1 MRRIDSKG
9 FKEFHQ
15 KRLDEKKFFAE
26 KKLQEEKKILKEQ
39 KKRQEIK
46 KVCEEL
52 RYNWR
57 DDIDL
62 QESNWSPT
70 TGSGPTNSIAQRFAY
85 SLSNLET
92 GQPNTVTVSG
102 LGGVESIP
110 STVTVDF
117 GFGETEVVSAPTF
130 SQLGLQGY
138 AKPLG
143 TDVRRRRDYEDVNPR
158 LDASQEFARAVGAD
172 YMMNARVDDGVIPNY
187 TSTPDAPLIAQMD
200 PQYLDKD
207 GLLDQEK
214 MDALFRDDPD
224 EFIRQI
230 QKGLAPKP
238 PTVLPDVAPVEGET
252 ILPQALQDA
261 LNRRRNNP
269 PPVESTR
276 DKMDKKQILDF
287 LDTPEGKKF
296 DVTNPKQYAEF
307 IDILTGGKGALSP
320 EQPGLRPPV
329 QPPRDSYGDFLRNGG
344 MINPTASAEGLA
356 NVADM
361 IQSAYSDF
369 VPPQI
374 LGDLIK
380 GVTDALTPLH
390 PAYKYKGEIAQSIM
404 SNRPID
410 IPQSEIP
417 ANQIKAFVNGI
428 ANNESIIDHLIDNY
442 SETEIPYSDDNF
454 YELPNGEVRAHTP
467 KTRKLYP
474 PNTSWVGDGNRSNPI
489 AGQGEAQLQLIAPKD
504 GQPYIKYR
512 DHAYHNLESKSKDEL
527 PNILDKVGSDIIH
540 SLAGKTDPKAPNT
553 GEMSNHPSNIK
564 GDVTK
569 TIVIPYSELPSSSKL
584 RRAVNDKIG
593 LEQQRAAGIN
603 VGSPEVNTGT
613 GRDGTFGRGTYGQG
627 RPSDPKSSYTFD
639 KETGEPQYTGMSH
652 GEYIDRT
659 NEINAKW
666 ADKMWPLQKKLNDNP
681 VCIAADKC
689 TGTKAALM
697 RMSDA
702 ATKELEDLYN
712 ERERQTS
719 EFQKAQEDWFAQQN
733 AESEA
738 RAKAIDEIDNE
749 KDPYSDLI
757 ADLGELLEKLRREGK
772 LIKGYE
778 IVGPGEEGYV
788 DTTNMANAIGYN
800 RRPIYTARA
809 EELMRQLGAA
819 QDAQVEWMNAQQKRR
834 EAAEKAD
841 YSDAGGGG
849 KPKGD
854 KGDGGKPK
862 GDGGK
867 PKGGGSQPIPMYG
880 GGAMMGTPPS
890 LASFL
895 GSLSSGARKKG
906 MRESTWDRIN
916 KYR

>member
-46 KVCEEL
+46 KVSEEL
-52 RYNWR
+52 RHNWR

-92 GQPNTVTVSG
+92 GQPNTVTISG

-143 TDVRRRRDYEDVNPR
+143 MDVRRRRDYEDVNPR

-187 TSTPDAPLIAQMD
+187 TSTPDAPLIAQVI
-200 PQYLDKD
+200 D
-207 GLLDQEK
+207 GEK
-214 MDALFRDDPD
+214 L
-224 EFIRQI
+224 
-230 QKGLAPKP
+230 
-238 PTVLPDVAPVEGET
+238 
-252 ILPQALQDA
+252 LPQELQDI
-261 LNRRRNNP
+261 LNRRRGKSP
-269 PPVESTR
+269 ALGGTFTKDEKT
-276 DKMDKKQILDF
+276 KIADF
-287 LDTPEGKKF
+287 MITKDAHDLLINDPDTYDRLER
-296 DVTNPKQYAEF
+296 A
-307 IDILTGGKGALSP
+307 LTGRIPIRNLYPGKTP
-320 EQPGLRPPV
+320 QPKDHFDDFDKPPHV
-329 QPPRDSYGDFLRNGG
+329 RGGGSYIPGGG
-344 MINPTASAEGLA
+344 MINP
-356 NVADM
+356 
-361 IQSAYSDF
+361 SAYA
-369 VPPQI
+369 
-374 LGDLIK
+374 
-380 GVTDALTPLH
+380 DAMKSVVNVINPSLP
-390 PAYKYKGEIAQSIM
+390 YKAEIAQSVL
-404 SNRPID
+404 SNEPIE

-417 ANQIKAFVNGI
+417 KSHIKGLINGI
-428 ANNESIIDHLIDNY
+428 ENDSGLMSQLMQTYTN
-442 SETEIPYSDDNF
+442 TPTPYSDENI

-467 KTRKLYP
+467 ETRKLYP
-474 PNTSWVGDGNRSNPI
+474 DNTRPVGDGTRSNPI
-489 AGQGEAQLQLIAPKD
+489 AGAGQAQMELVDPKD

-512 DHAYHNLESKSKDEL
+512 DHAYHNLKSKDTGEL
-527 PNILDKVGSDIIH
+527 PDVLSKLASGAIH
-540 SLAGKTDPKAPNT
+540 SLAGKNNPETPNT
-553 GEMSNHPSNIK
+553 GAMSNYPSYIK
-564 GDVTK
+564 GDVPK
-569 TIVIPYSELPSSSKL
+569 TIIIPYSEFSPKL

-593 LEQQRAAGIN
+593 AEQQRAAGIN

-627 RPSDPKSSYTFD
+627 RPSDPKSSYGGTTDAEIKVAQINWLAARKAGRGSQANKGFALD
-639 KETGEPQYTGMSH
+639 PKTGEPRYTGMSH

-666 ADKMWPLQKKLNDNP
+666 AEKTWPLQKKLNDNP

-689 TGTKAALM
+689 VGTKKALM
-697 RMSDA
+697 RMNDA

-712 ERERQTS
+712 ERERQTA
-719 EFQKAQEDWFAQQN
+719 EFQKAQEDWFAQQD

-757 ADLGELLEKLRREGK
+757 AELGELLEKLRREGK
-772 LIKGYE
+772 LIKRWE

-809 EELMRQLGAA
+809 EELMGQLGAA
-819 QDAQVEWMNAQQKRR
+819 QDAQIEWLNAQQKRR

-841 YSDAGGGG
+841 Y
-849 KPKGD
+849 
-854 KGDGGKPK
+854 
-862 GDGGK
+862 
-867 PKGGGSQPIPMYG
+867 KGGQGGLPLG
-880 GGAMMGTPPS
+880 TTTLRGGAGDS
-890 LASFL
+890 A
-895 GSLSSGARKKG
+895 GARKPTPPENMSQSASLARQAASARMNPQQRRKRG
-906 MRESTWDRIN
+906 MKESTTWSRLK